1 MLSKKVI
8 KAVLKNATYDALQKF
23 AEIVIDSII
32 SRESWNDAKL
42 NACLELI
49 SGDVPYTA
57 KDFENV
63 DLKEVIRK
71 FGYRQECNIID
82 AKLVYIDNF
91 ENTVRI
97 EYSIQKEGEESPS
110 VYNTDISIS
119 QILQS

>member
-8 KAVLKNATYDALQKF
+8 KAVLKNASYEDLQKF

-32 SRESWNDAKL
+32 SRESWNESKL

-49 SGDVPYTA
+49 SGDIPCTA
-57 KDFENV
+57 KDFEKI

-71 FGYRQECNIID
+71 YGYIQDCELID
-82 AKLVYIDNF
+82 AKLVYVDNF
-91 ENTVRI
+91 ENTIRI

>member
-1 MLSKKVI
+1 MISEKVI
-8 KAVLKNATYDALQKF
+8 NAVLKNASHTHLQDF
-23 AEIVIDSII
+23 AKIVISSIQN
-32 SRESWNDAKL
+32 RESWNDEKL
-42 NACLELI
+42 NHCLEII
-49 SGDVPYTA
+49 SGENPYNVA
-57 KDFENV
+57 DFESV

-82 AKLVYIDNF
+82 AKLVYVDNF
-91 ENTVRI
+91 ESTVRI

>member
-8 KAVLKNATYDALQKF
+8 KAILKNAKYEALQKF

-32 SRESWNDAKL
+32 NRESWNDAKM

-49 SGDVPYTA
+49 SGDIPYTA

-63 DLKEVIRK
+63 DLKEVLRK
-71 FGYRQECNIID
+71 YGYRQDCELID

-91 ENTVRI
+91 ENTIHV

>member
-8 KAVLKNATYDALQKF
+8 KAVLKNASYDALQKF
-23 AEIVIDSII
+23 AEIVIDYII
-32 SRESWNDAKL
+32 SREGWNDAKM
-42 NACLELI
+42 NACRERI
-49 SGDVPYTA
+49 SGDIHYTF
-57 KDFENV
+57 KDFEKV

-71 FGYRQECNIID
+71 YGYTQNCEPID

-119 QILQS
+119 QIFQS